1 MKDIRRSHARATAY
15 ALIGALLLG
24 FPAAAEQRVTPARV
38 PFVEGLTTVRAVS
51 ERRGDYET
59 LRVIDAITAESYRI
73 TASGEVP
80 SDDGRGMMEV
90 SVVRTVR
97 AADQRGARRMRT
109 WFHTGDALQYTGT
122 VPGFSAAV
130 VTDLRNT
137 GAAEITFL
145 DVGAMFGMSVV
156 RRELSGTISRVKGGT
171 TSLPMLVNGRRTQL
185 PVIHAQGRLSDGADS
200 VPFEFHVLDVPQNPI
215 VVRSRG
221 AGASSNLVRI
231 EYPEPKTA
239 VGSLERTLATN
250 RSTDVYG
257 IYFSFASAVIR
268 PQSAR
273 VLQEIAATL
282 AAHPD
287 WTLRIDGHTDGVG
300 GEAANLDL
308 SRRRAAAVKDA
319 LVKQHGIAA
328 GRLATGGLGESRPK
342 AGNDTAEGRAL
353 NRRVELTRP

>member
-1 MKDIRRSHARATAY
+1 MRHRRSPARAIAR
-15 ALIGALLLG
+15 ALLGGLLLAL
-24 FPAAAEQRVTPARV
+24 PAAAQERVAPTRV

-51 ERRGDYET
+51 EARGDYET
-59 LRVIDAITAESYRI
+59 LRVIDSITADGYRV

-80 SDDGRGMMEV
+80 ADDGARMLEIN
-90 SVVRTVR
+90 VVRTVR
-97 AADQRGARRMRT
+97 AADQRSARRMRT
-109 WFHTGDALQYTGT
+109 WFHTGDARQYTGT

-130 VTDLRNT
+130 VTDLRKT

-171 TSLPMLVNGRRTQL
+171 TSVPMLVNGRRTQL
-185 PVIHAQGRLSDGADS
+185 PVIHAKGRLSDGMDS
-200 VPFEFHVLDVPQNPI
+200 VPFEFHVLDDPHNPI
-215 VVRSRG
+215 VLRSRG

-231 EYPEPKTA
+231 EYPEPKA
-239 VGSLERTLATN
+239 AARSLERSLATN
-250 RSTDVYG
+250 RSADIYG

-287 WTLRIDGHTDGVG
+287 WTLRLDGHTDGVG

-308 SRRRAAAVKDA
+308 SRRRAAAVKTA
-319 LVKQHGIAA
+319 LVERHRISAS
-328 GRLATGGLGESRPK
+328 RLTTGGLGESRPK
-342 AGNDTAEGRAL
+342 GSNDEPEGRAL